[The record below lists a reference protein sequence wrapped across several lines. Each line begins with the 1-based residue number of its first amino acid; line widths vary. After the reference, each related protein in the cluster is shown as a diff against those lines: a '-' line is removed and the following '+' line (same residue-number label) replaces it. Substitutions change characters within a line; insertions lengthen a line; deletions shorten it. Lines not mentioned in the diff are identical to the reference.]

1 MFLQILEIESN
12 KILKLVPIINHT
24 MLLENIFKLDNI
36 SYDFLLT
43 LLSSIIYT
51 IVLLKLISFEWKN
64 EKMIF
69 NS

>member
-1 MFLQILEIESN
+1 
-12 KILKLVPIINHT
+12 